1 MTTSD
6 SRVRRAPR
14 GAADAQGF
22 SEDTAGIRVPAPPKS
37 GAGVKV
43 LALAARNPF
52 FGPLAALLVLVVIF
66 SFTTS
71 TFLSAQNFSVILQQS
86 VVIGTLAL
94 GQTLIILTAG
104 IDLANGAILVVGALV
119 MAKLAQ
125 GQPAG
130 MQILILLCGF
140 LLCGLLAFLSGLL
153 VARFLLPAFIV
164 TLGMYTMLTA
174 GARLYSQQTLVVPQG
189 ILTVLG
195 TGGYL
200 FGVFQITVGVFV
212 VIAAVLVLHFA
223 LTRTAWGRHVYAVGG
238 NPTAAR
244 RTGINVRRV
253 LLVVYLVAGLLYGL
267 AAWQAF
273 GRSPATSANVFGTA
287 NLDTISAVV
296 IGGTS
301 LFGGRGTV
309 IGSYFGTLI
318 VLVLQ
323 SGLTQMGLDPL
334 YQQVLTGALVIGA
347 VALDQFTRKVER
359 LA

>member
-1 MTTSD
+1 MTT
-6 SRVRRAPR
+6 
-14 GAADAQGF
+14 
-22 SEDTAGIRVPAPPKS
+22 PKS
-37 GAGVKV
+37 GIPVSSAGGSSSPGVKL

-52 FGPLAALLVLVVIF
+52 VGPLVALIVLVILF
-66 SFTTS
+66 SVTTS
-71 TFLSAQNFSVILQQS
+71 TFFSTQNFSVILQQS
-86 VVIGTLAL
+86 VVVGTLAL

-119 MAKLAQ
+119 MAQLAQ
-125 GQPAG
+125 GQSG
-130 MQILILLCGF
+130 FVQIGILVLGLVLCG
-140 LLCGLLAFLSGLL
+140 ALSFVSGVL
-153 VARFLLPAFIV
+153 VARFALPAFIV

-174 GARLYSQQTLVVPQG
+174 GARLYSQRTLVVPDG

-212 VIAAVLVLHFA
+212 VLISVVVLHYV
-223 LTRTAWGRHVYAVGG
+223 LSKTAWGRHVYAVGG
-238 NPTAAR
+238 NATAAR

-253 LLVVYLVAGLLYGL
+253 LLVVYTVAGLLYGL

-334 YQQVLTGALVIGA
+334 YQQVLTGALVIAA
-347 VALDQFTRKVER
+347 VALDQFTRRVER

>member
-1 MTTSD
+1 VTIPD
-6 SRVRRAPR
+6 SRVRPASSE
-14 GAADAQGF
+14 GAA
-22 SEDTAGIRVPAPPKS
+22 DTAGIPVPPKKKS
-37 GAGVKV
+37 GTGVKV
-43 LALAARNPF
+43 VALAARNPF
-52 FGPLAALLVLVVIF
+52 FGPLAALLVLIVLF
-66 SFTTS
+66 SVTTN
-71 TFLSAQNFSVILQQS
+71 TFFSAQNFSVILQQS

-119 MAKLAQ
+119 MAQLAQ
-125 GQPAG
+125 GQPPAAQFG
-130 MQILILLCGF
+130 ILLVGFVVCGA
-140 LLCGLLAFLSGLL
+140 LALVSGVL
-153 VARFLLPAFIV
+153 VARFALPAFIV

-174 GARLYSQQTLVVPQG
+174 GARLYSQQTLVVPDG
-189 ILTVLG
+189 PLTILG

-200 FGVFQITVGVFV
+200 FGVFQITIGVFV
-212 VIAAVLVLHFA
+212 VIASVIVLHFA
-223 LTRTAWGRHVYAVGG
+223 LTKTAWGRHVYAVGG

-253 LLVVYLVAGLLYGL
+253 LLVVYLVAGLLYALG
-267 AAWQAF
+267 AWQAF

-334 YQQVLTGALVIGA
+334 YQQVLTGALVIAA

>member
-1 MTTSD
+1 MGRDQLLGQREVSAPKRNAVDTVGMPVPRTPD
-6 SRVRRAPR
+6 SSRSGVR
-14 GAADAQGF
+14 
-22 SEDTAGIRVPAPPKS
+22 S
-37 GAGVKV
+37 
-43 LALAARNPF
+43 LALMARNPF
-52 FGPLAALLVLVVIF
+52 AGPFVALVVLMVVF
-66 SFTTS
+66 SVATD
-71 TFLSAQNFSVILQQS
+71 TFLSASNFSVILQQS

-94 GQTLIILTAG
+94 GQTLIILTSG
-104 IDLANGAILVVGALV
+104 IDLANGSILVVGALV
-119 MAKLAQ
+119 MAQLAQ
-125 GQPAG
+125 GLPPG
-130 MQILILLCGF
+130 FQIF
-140 LLCGLLAFLSGLL
+140 VLLAGFAVCAGLGALSGTLIG
-153 VARFLLPAFIV
+153 RFLLPAFIV
-164 TLGMYTMLTA
+164 TLGLYTMLTA
-174 GARLYSQQTLVVPQG
+174 AARLYSQQTLVVPDG

-200 FGVFQITVGVFV
+200 FGKFQVTVGVFV
-212 VIAAVLVLHFA
+212 VLASVVVLHYV
-223 LTRTAWGRHVYAVGG
+223 LSKTAWGRHVYAVGG

-244 RTGINVRRV
+244 RTGINVRGV
-253 LLVVYLVAGLLYGL
+253 LIAVYVIAGLLYAL

-273 GRSPATSANVFGTA
+273 GRSPATSANVFSTA

-309 IGSYFGTLI
+309 VGSYFGTLI

-359 LA
+359 LG